1 MIPDNIKLLLHDI
14 RLIGG
19 GMKQYEHPDDWQ
31 LIRNLIGGQISVDLS
46 DATPE
51 YWDSIRASLEKEK
64 EIAFEKA
71 EKRYFHGLH
80 HYNPFV

>member
-1 MIPDNIKLLLHDI
+1 MIPETIKQLLHDI

-31 LIRNLIGGQISVDLS
+31 LIRNLVGDKLEVDLS

-51 YWDSIRASLEKEK
+51 FWEKLRASLESEK
-64 EIAFEKA
+64 ATALEKA
-71 EKRYFHGLH
+71 ERRYLHGLYY
-80 HYNPFV
+80 YNPFS